1 MIPFEYSHVK
11 LEYFRTDHYY
21 HSDIPQVRQMFS
33 SVNTTW
39 KMKTANLRE
48 TENIRLHII
57 QNNRIIMHYH
67 PLLVIFLY
75 KVTDFT
81 YSRSSF

>member
-39 KMKTANLRE
+39 KMKT
-48 TENIRLHII
+48 
-57 QNNRIIMHYH
+57 
-67 PLLVIFLY
+67 V
-75 KVTDFT
+75 DFPELT
-81 YSRSSF
+81 GSACILFKSIA